1 MTLEEKGEAMNE
13 TKSEVEMTKI
23 TSGICMRKR
32 TGASTKMKAS
42 TGPASKKVKGKT
54 PVSASLKSRYAYN
67 STLGRHKTGCMTLRE
82 NNHAEKNV
90 SQETLQLYN
99 FLDLLNGLR
108 CLEMV
113 LFLEKY
119 NKSVVREFYAI
130 NTSIDDP
137 DSPNMGQVY

>member
-1 MTLEEKGEAMNE
+1 M
-13 TKSEVEMTKI
+13 
-23 TSGICMRKR
+23 
-32 TGASTKMKAS
+32 
-42 TGPASKKVKGKT
+42 
-54 PVSASLKSRYAYN
+54 
-67 STLGRHKTGCMTLRE
+67 
-82 NNHAEKNV
+82 

-130 NTSIDDP
+130 TTSVDDP
-137 DSPNMGQVY
+137 HSPNVGQVY